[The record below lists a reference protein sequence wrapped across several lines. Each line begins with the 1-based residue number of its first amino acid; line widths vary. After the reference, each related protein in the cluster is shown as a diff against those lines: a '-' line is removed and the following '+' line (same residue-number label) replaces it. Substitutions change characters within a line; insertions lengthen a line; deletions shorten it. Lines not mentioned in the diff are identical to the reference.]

1 MRKLTIALCVV
12 LLASLL
18 ASALTDEK
26 YMVNGR
32 QLTDM
37 TIEELYALEDEV
49 IAAARVVFD
58 NNTAKTASGEIVGD
72 YVVNAKTEKY
82 HYPDCYSAVQ
92 IGVNRQFVRA
102 APSEL
107 EARGYDPCGMCR
119 PRG

>member
-1 MRKLTIALCVV
+1 MRKLIVALCVV

-18 ASALTDEK
+18 ASAMTDEK

-58 NNTAKTASGEIVGD
+58 NNTAKTSDGEIVGT
-72 YVVNAKTEKY
+72 YVLNTKTGKY

-92 IGVNRQFVRA
+92 IGMNREFAYA

-107 EARGYDPCGMCR
+107 EARGFDPCGMCN